1 MKSTLQHLLQY
12 APLCI
17 GVPFLIWIAKNA
29 WQRFILPA
37 KALTA
42 DLSQAI
48 DILKKTKG
56 RQSGQITDLDKIK
69 LSDSDNVEII
79 SFVGGG

>member
-1 MKSTLQHLLQY
+1 MKSTLQQLLQY

-17 GVPFLIWIAKNA
+17 GVPVLVWIAKNA

-48 DILKKTKG
+48 DSLKKIKG
-56 RQSGQITDLDKIK
+56 RQAGQITDLDK
-69 LSDSDNVEII
+69 L
-79 SFVGGG
+79 